1 MSKFSHLV
9 IVYVCAFALVFTH
22 IVPVYAG
29 MVGTNEILQQQY
41 TDLKRGDLYKIF
53 DRADA
58 RNLLEQHGVTA
69 EQAHER
75 INSLT
80 DEEVRMLSQKFE
92 DLPAAGGIGG
102 AAAILILVLLIII
115 LALAK

>member
-1 MSKFSHLV
+1 MSKFSHLA
-9 IVYVCAFALVFTH
+9 IVYACVFALVYTS
-22 IVPVYAG
+22 IMPAYAG
-29 MVGTNEILQQQY
+29 IVGTNEILQQQY
-41 TDLKRGDLYKIF
+41 TDLNKENVYIIL

-58 RNLLEQHGVTA
+58 RNLLELHGVTA
-69 EQAHER
+69 EQAYER

-80 DEEVRMLSQKFE
+80 DEEVRMLTQKFE
-92 DLPAAGGIGG
+92 DLPAAGSIGS

>member
-1 MSKFSHLV
+1 MRKISYLLV
-9 IVYVCAFALVFTH
+9 TYICVFGLVFAH
-22 IVPVYAG
+22 SMPAYAG
-29 MVGTNEILQQQY
+29 IVGTNEILQQQY
-41 TDLKRGDLYKIF
+41 TDLKRGDLHKIF
-53 DRADA
+53 NRADA

-92 DLPAAGGIGG
+92 DLPAAGGISG
-102 AAAILILVLLIII
+102 AAAILILVLLVII
-115 LALAK
+115 LALAR

>member
-1 MSKFSHLV
+1 MSKFSQLA
-9 IVYVCAFALVFTH
+9 IVYICVFALVFTNTM
-22 IVPVYAG
+22 PAYAG
-29 MVGTNEILQQQY
+29 IVGTNEILQLQY
-41 TDLKRGDLYKIF
+41 TDLKRANLYKII

-80 DEEVRMLSQKFE
+80 DEEVRMLAQKFE
-92 DLPAAGGIGG
+92 DLPAAGSISG

-115 LALAK
+115 LVLR